1 MKAVLVV
8 LDGLADNHIPELD
21 HQSTFARARHRNMDR
36 LAAKGVQ
43 GCFNTCPAGYTPE
56 SMVCILSLLGI
67 SADFYPLS
75 RASLEVLSHGYA
87 LQADEVVLRCN
98 LIAVDS
104 NNRLVSFNGGS
115 LTKEEMRIAAET
127 AAERIA
133 GEKRGVK
140 FLPMAEYRNL
150 LVLKKEN
157 FTRLQAATFP
167 PHEYLGHNVRELL
180 NDVFSAS
187 ALIQDFVYASAE
199 TLGRFQQADQR
210 YLFYPWGLSLSHQLP
225 VFAEMYRRSAA
236 AVCSADIARGIALG
250 LGMDV
255 PDLPGATADTD
266 TNLTGKAA
274 TACSLLGEYEFV
286 FVHIN
291 GADEA
296 SHRCDCRGKIRF
308 IERIDEEFV
317 AYLLNNLK
325 EEIKIMICAD
335 HATDPVTG
343 KHAQL
348 PVPFMIA
355 STGQSRVQCYRK
367 ILKPIDAL
375 RFLLAE

>member
-21 HQSTFARARHRNMDR
+21 HQSTFARAKHRNMDR

-56 SMVCILSLLGI
+56 SMVCILTLLGI
-67 SADFYPLS
+67 SEDFYPLS
-75 RASLEVLSHGYA
+75 RAALEVLSHGYT
-87 LQADEVVLRCN
+87 LEADEVVMRCN
-98 LIAVDS
+98 LVAVDPD
-104 NNRLVSFNGGS
+104 NRLVSFNGGS
-115 LTKEEMRIAAET
+115 LTREEMRIAAET
-127 AAERIA
+127 AADRVA
-133 GEKRGVK
+133 GEARGVK

-150 LVLKKEN
+150 LVLKKEY
-157 FTRLQAATFP
+157 FTRLQAATYP
-167 PHEYLGHNVRELL
+167 PHEYLGQNVPELL
-180 NDVFSAS
+180 NEVFSAS
-187 ALIQDFVYASAE
+187 PLLHDFVYASAE
-199 TLGRFQQADQR
+199 ALGRFQQADQR

-225 VFAEMYRRSAA
+225 GFKEMYRRQAA
-236 AVCSADIARGIALG
+236 AVCAADIARGIALA

-255 PDLPGATADTD
+255 PDLPGATGDTD

-274 TACSLLGEYEFV
+274 TACSLLQEYEFV

-296 SHRCDCRGKIRF
+296 SHRCDCREKIRF

-317 AYLLNNLK
+317 AYLLESVK
-325 EEIKIMICAD
+325 EEVKIMICTD

-343 KHAQL
+343 KHARL
-348 PVPFMIA
+348 PAPFMIG
-355 STGQSRVQCYRK
+355 STGQSRIQSDRK